1 MYLLILESLGTWE
14 LLLVGMVALVIFGPR
29 KIPELARKAG
39 KMMAE
44 FRKVSNEFRS
54 TWERE
59 AMLTDDEKKAFDFD
73 DDTIARETSIPEE
86 EHPSLKEAGVGII
99 HAEEE
104 VQTVE
109 GKEVEVND
117 IKDIVTLNLIDNM
130 DDDELST
137 FIKEN
142 APEVLQ
148 ELEKMTLD

>member
-99 HAEEE
+99 PADEE

-109 GKEVEVND
+109 GKEVEESV
-117 IKDIVTLNLIDNM
+117 KAAM
-130 DDDELST
+130 PE
-137 FIKEN
+137 IKEVTD
-142 APEVLQ
+142 AKQLDQ
-148 ELEKMTLD
+148 LKQSATAKGDDSLEKENWF